1 MARIVRVGLE
11 KGAKIEPS
19 TLEEL
24 LVEFEERIRKAIVSK
39 TKRRLESLDIL
50 IKATYKDRKELLI
63 EVDIRAGGKLIAP
76 LSYDELLAEALSEAG
91 AWLEREIRRAVISGN
106 RGSKETLEGEENTS
120 YST

>member
-11 KGAKIEPS
+11 EGAKIEPS